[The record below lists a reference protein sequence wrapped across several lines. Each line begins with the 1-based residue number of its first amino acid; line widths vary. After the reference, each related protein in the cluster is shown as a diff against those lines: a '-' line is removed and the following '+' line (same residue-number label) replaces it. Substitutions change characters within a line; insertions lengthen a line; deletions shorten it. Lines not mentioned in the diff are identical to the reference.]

1 MGARFV
7 LNIPQAQESFCTHP
21 MEVLGDV
28 GMSNLVLD
36 CLETV
41 LVSVQDRC
49 MVCAKGT
56 IGSEIILDAPYGTL
70 DHEAQVDARFIPFG
84 DSVSRCKIGPR
95 FALNVP

>member
-7 LNIPQAQESFCTHP
+7 LNIPQAQESFWTHP

-41 LVSVQDRC
+41 LLSVQDRC
-49 MVCAKGT
+49 MVWAKHT
-56 IGSEIILDAPYGTL
+56 IGLEIIWDAPYGTL
-70 DHEAQVDARFIPFG
+70 VTRVKWMLISFRSETVLVGAR
-84 DSVSRCKIGPR
+84 
-95 FALNVP
+95 